1 TISISGLDVQP
12 YPYQA
17 EMLESLDV
25 ERIVHDRHRN
35 LVVAATGTG
44 KTVLAALDYRR
55 LADRLGR
62 RPRLLF
68 VAHRQEIL
76 TQSLRTYREVLRD
89 QNFGEE
95 YVGGKRPE
103 RWDHVFASVQS
114 LNSYGVTGIPPEHF
128 DILVIDEFHHA
139 QARTYRDLLTHLRPE

>member
-1 TISISGLDVQP
+1 ALMHKFAATFETYWNDPTFEPYAPERDRDRLDDALAEASGKKAPDSSTISISGLDVQP

-35 LVVAATGTG
+35 LVVAATASG

-68 VAHRQEIL
+68 LAHRQEI
-76 TQSLRTYREVLRD
+76 
-89 QNFGEE
+89 
-95 YVGGKRPE
+95 
-103 RWDHVFASVQS
+103 
-114 LNSYGVTGIPPEHF
+114 
-128 DILVIDEFHHA
+128 
-139 QARTYRDLLTHLRPE
+139 